1 MVIVGAKRRSRLYVG
16 ADWLGREYEIG
27 RRNPVMIYTILGFLS
42 AAGVVFGL
50 YAYFNVR
57 STYAKY
63 SQVPA
68 EKNITGRKIVRA
80 FVKEFDVKN
89 VSVEQVG
96 GFLTDHYDP
105 NERVIRLSKDVYS
118 GNSLAAL
125 GIAAHESGHAV
136 QDAQDYLPFKAR
148 AAMVPVVNALALL
161 SMPVGFLGFVYDP
174 LLINIAALFLIALIL
189 FYVVTLPIEFDASA
203 RAVAL
208 LRNKNY
214 LTEDELNGVRKVL
227 TAAALTYIAGLLVV
241 LMRFVSFAFGR
252 QK

>member
-1 MVIVGAKRRSRLYVG
+1 
-16 ADWLGREYEIG
+16 
-27 RRNPVMIYTILGFLS
+27 MIYTILGFLS

-57 STYAKY
+57 NTYARY

-105 NERVIRLSKDVYS
+105 S

-136 QDAQDYLPFKAR
+136 QDAQEYMPFKAR

-241 LMRFVSFAFGR
+241 LMRFKMNPEKYGGNNAETDH
-252 QK
+252 